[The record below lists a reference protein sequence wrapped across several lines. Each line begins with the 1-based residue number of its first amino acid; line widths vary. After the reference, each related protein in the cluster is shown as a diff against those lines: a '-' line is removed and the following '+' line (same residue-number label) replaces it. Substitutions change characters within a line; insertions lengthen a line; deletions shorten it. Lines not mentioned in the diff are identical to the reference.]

1 MDLDVGRSGP
11 TCMKAL
17 ARGVGVACDGK
28 GNIFLADRVA
38 GRVLKVQRSDAQ
50 VAWAT
55 SCPCPMG
62 IAYDAEMDTVFVVA
76 RAENC
81 VHALRACDGRV
92 QEQWGFTSDAC
103 NLCLPSGLAMH
114 GDLICVAETD
124 RNRLAVFRK
133 LDGSLLRYIQVQ
145 GKPRGVAFMPDGA
158 SLVVGLRSMPHAL
171 AIVDA
176 REILTPSVDLDGDS
190 FSPTPGLSGT
200 LSVLHYP
207 PSMHS
212 CGMSLLDLK
221 AFGGWKPDSI
231 AVDPQQELILVC
243 DVTTGAVYSWRFDSS
258 LGEHARYRL
267 ASFCGTVGGDPV
279 IPQELVPGVV
289 HAVDVRRDG
298 DKATD
303 DDKST
308 RQVHD
313 KSTSVVDKP
322 TRAPA
327 LLHAGALQG
336 AGGSGGGS
344 SGRFAASGA
353 SVHVTSRVAAVAVD
367 PLSGRAL
374 LARCIWHHSAPTPP

>member
-1 MDLDVGRSGP
+1 VDLDVGRSGP

-50 VAWAT
+50 VVWAM
-55 SCPCPMG
+55 SCPCPLG

-92 QEQWGFTSDAC
+92 QEQWGDTSDAC
-103 NLCLPSGLAMH
+103 NLCLPSGLAVH
-114 GDLICVAETD
+114 GDLICVAETGRD
-124 RNRLAVFRK
+124 RLAVFRK
-133 LDGSLLRYIQVQ
+133 EDGSFLRYIEVQ
-145 GKPRGVAFMPDGA
+145 GKPRGVAFMPGGA
-158 SLVVGLRSMPHAL
+158 SLVVGLRNMTHAL

-176 REILTPSVDLDGDS
+176 RGITSVDGDDT
-190 FSPTPGLSGT
+190 FAPTPDLRGT

-207 PSMHS
+207 SSMHS
-212 CGMSLLDLK
+212 CGISLLDLK
-221 AFGGWKPDSI
+221 AFGNWKPDSI

-243 DVTTGAVYSWRFDSS
+243 DVTTGAVYSWRFDSL
-258 LGEHARYRL
+258 LGEHDRCRL

-279 IPQELVPGVV
+279 IPQELVPAVV
-289 HAVDVRRDG
+289 RAVHVRRDR
-298 DKATD
+298 DKAAD
-303 DDKST
+303 DDES
-308 RQVHD
+308 
-313 KSTSVVDKP
+313 

-327 LLHAGALQG
+327 LHHTGALED

-344 SGRFAASGA
+344 SGHLAASGA

-367 PLSGRAL
+367 PLSGRTL
-374 LARCIWHHSAPTPP
+374 LARCIWHHSAVAPP